1 MIKNLLITLIKSN
14 NFLRKNFLK
23 LYNIIINSEFDS
35 TINNRYPNGLRIT
48 LRPVT
53 DKDDYFK
60 NYFLLVDTNFK
71 LYTPPPTARKQKK
84 YKIISTT
91 FNLQEE
97 DFKNS
102 LFCIALQNEERC
114 LKELENIIKH
124 RGYYRGASIEQNY
137 FNDGFSRITSYRFT
151 NTNCLIALN
160 NTLENKDRIAH
171 FNPIDLITHENICEG
186 LELTKNIE
194 GDYVEIGVFK
204 GGSALTA
211 LKYLKLSGIKKF
223 AYLLDTFEGFN
234 YLNSKNSL
242 DYSWHNTHFVSKDIM
257 NYIKETLHEFA
268 NFKLIKTNIIKDN
281 LSDEIKKISLANIDV
296 DLKEATYEA
305 ILKVSKILSING
317 IIMCEDPVS
326 TPHLY
331 GSLYAMEK
339 FLKSKEGKNKY
350 LKLFKK
356 NHYFLIKIK

>member
-1 MIKNLLITLIKSN
+1 MIKNLLITLIKQN

-23 LYNIIINSEFDS
+23 LYNIINNSTFDQ
-35 TINNRYPNGLRIT
+35 TIINRYPSDLRIT

-60 NYFLLVDTNFK
+60 NYFLLVDTNYK
-71 LYTPPPTARKQKK
+71 LHRVSKKK

-97 DFKNS
+97 DFKDS
-102 LFCIALQNEERC
+102 LFCIALQNEEEC
-114 LKELENIIKH
+114 LQELENIIQNKGH
-124 RGYYRGASIEQNY
+124 YRGASIEQNY
-137 FNDGFSRITSYRFT
+137 YNDGFSRITSYRFT

-160 NTLENKDRIAH
+160 NTLENKGRIAH

-211 LKYLKLSGIKKF
+211 LKYLKLGGIKKF

-234 YLNSKNSL
+234 YLDSKNSL
-242 DYSWHNTHFVSKDIM
+242 DYSWHSTHFVSKDIM
-257 NYIKETLHEFA
+257 NYIKSTLHEFD
-268 NFKLIKTNIIKDN
+268 NFKLIKTNIIEDN
-281 LSDEIKKISLANIDV
+281 LSGEIKKISLANIDV
-296 DLKEATYEA
+296 DLQEATYEA
-305 ILKVSKILSING
+305 ILKVSKKLSING

-331 GSLYAMEK
+331 GALYAMEK
-339 FLKSKEGKNKY
+339 FLTSEEGRNKY